1 MSADTQLPLLVKSTV
16 VAKPQTVRFQGVYWH
31 KGIQAY
37 TTRTATG
44 ETYKTPRAAA
54 KAIGVVKKNLKP
66 STVLSRVRAYHRI
79 YGGNL
84 PADVDDM
91 HKRAPVLRKLVLEE
105 PSIEPLILQ
114 LKYGPWRSAVV
125 QSWRQHRSSVQC
137 PVFTKRTLQERARSL
152 RTVLVAAVREVAK
165 TGVSR
170 FWPRNCG
177 RSVGWHAGGTAVLRH
192 LGVIVAARSAG
203 HVMRFHDRS
212 AGDADSDDADD
223 DESKRAAVTAWKFGT
238 ARRST
243 SLSHWT

>member
-1 MSADTQLPLLVKSTV
+1 MCPESSAPQPRRYKHITWRTGGKQSGWIVQWRGRTWGSFHATQQQAAATLKKAMGLSADTQLPLAKSTI
-16 VAKPQTVRFQGVYWH
+16 VAKPQTVRFKGVYWH

-44 ETYKTPRAAA
+44 ETYKTPGAAA

-84 PADVDDM
+84 PADTDDM

-105 PSIEPLILQ
+105 PSVEPLILQ

-152 RTVLVAAVREVAK
+152 HTVLVTAVREVAQ

-170 FWPRNCG
+170 
-177 RSVGWHAGGTAVLRH
+177 
-192 LGVIVAARSAG
+192 
-203 HVMRFHDRS
+203 DR
-212 AGDADSDDADD
+212 GC
-223 DESKRAAVTAWKFGT
+223 
-238 ARRST
+238 
-243 SLSHWT
+243 